1 MRIILFILLFLR
13 SLEGLALINGV
24 PLEGINDVV
33 RIRLKNGWVCSGV
46 FIDPNT
52 ILTAAH
58 CVSPEKGVEKL
69 QVDKIESV
77 DNLVLDLEVKRLI
90 PHPDYSAQT
99 WPSYDI
105 GIIKTSRN
113 SKFEGQF
120 QLQENSE
127 GSLKEAILI
136 GCGRT
141 DYKNKNYSRTIGENS
156 FLQVG
161 AVLFFLG
168 ESSEKK
174 PKVGMNVSVAPN
186 DSGGPI
192 IEKETGKIVGVMT
205 ATTLKDSLS
214 YGVPTLS
221 TGTSTVDKKNLIFIK
236 RNLGEKTYEQ

>member
-1 MRIILFILLFLR
+1 MRTIFFILLFLR
-13 SLEGLALINGV
+13 PLEGLALINGV
-24 PLEGINDVV
+24 PLDGTNDVV

-69 QVDKIESV
+69 LVDKVESV
-77 DNLVLDLEVKRLI
+77 GNLVLDLEVKRLI
-90 PHPDYSAQT
+90 PHPDYSAQA

-141 DYKNKNYSRTIGENS
+141 DYENKNYSRTIGENS

-168 ESSEKK
+168 ESSEK

-221 TGTSTVDKKNLIFIK
+221 TGTSTAIKKNLIFIK
-236 RNLGEKTYEQ
+236 GNLGEKNYEQ